1 MWNSGIFIGNAKM
14 IINSIKKYAPEI
26 SKSCEAALKN
36 VIFSKIKN
44 EYSFNLK
51 TFKKIPSIPIDIS
64 VIEKSNNILCAHIR
78 CKWND
83 VGSWDRYF
91 ESFPIKKKN
100 NVVQVNSKNNFI
112 KSNKKLIAT
121 VGTENLIVVD
131 TNDAILIAKKGLEEN
146 MRDLISALEQKK
158 IVELTENNFEYRP
171 WGKFENIFSNKQF
184 KIKKITVKPK
194 SRLSKQFHHF
204 RSEHWFVTDGRELSI
219 KMVKL

>member
-1 MWNSGIFIGNAKM
+1 MRS
-14 IINSIKKYAPEI
+14 Y
-26 SKSCEAALKN
+26 
-36 VIFSKIKN
+36 
-44 EYSFNLK
+44 
-51 TFKKIPSIPIDIS
+51 
-64 VIEKSNNILCAHIR
+64 

-184 KIKKITVKPK
+184 KIKKIPVKPK

-204 RSEHWFVTDGRELSI
+204 RSEHWFVTDGKGIVYKDGETMILKKGQSI
-219 KMVKL
+219 DIPKKSVHFIENDTNKILTFVEIQMGTYFGEDDIIRIEDIYERK